1 MKYAHRHLITSIVS
15 LLLAITTCVSAQ
27 KPGSYDGREKLKQY
41 PEVTL
46 LIEVKDARK
55 AEKLIRKSGGKIVYD
70 PNLGIGHD
78 IPFLVVTLPGDK
90 IVDAAFIKSL
100 ELKSGTAPFHSGGG
114 CRETVNEERQP
125 LNFDSLFVP
134 VKDINLPKMQ

>member
-1 MKYAHRHLITSIVS
+1 MKYALRHLITSIVS

-100 ELKSGTAPFHSGGG
+100 ELKSGTAPFH
-114 CRETVNEERQP
+114 
-125 LNFDSLFVP
+125 
-134 VKDINLPKMQ
+134 